1 MAPEHRLKR
10 SLGWPH
16 LIALGVGAI
25 VGTGI
30 LTLIGVG
37 ADKAG
42 PSVIL
47 SFAIAGLICA
57 CAALAYAEMAT
68 MIPASGSAYTYSYVV
83 IGELV
88 AWIVGWS
95 LILEYSLVVSAVAVG
110 WSGYAAPLL
119 HEWVHYPLELAK
131 GPELGGII
139 NLPAIF
145 IIAIVAGM
153 LIYGTKES
161 ATVNA
166 LLVLVKIVAL
176 IVFVAVALPYF
187 NPANFEPFMPY
198 GFPKS
203 MGPDGVERGV
213 MAAAAIIFFAFYGFD
228 AIATAAEETK
238 NPDRDLKIGIVGS
251 MLLCVVI
258 YMAVA
263 AAAIGSIAYTRFAN
277 DPGPLALIL
286 KELGQPN
293 AAKYLAASAVIALPT
308 VILAFFYGQTR
319 IFFVM
324 ARDKLLPPGLAKVSS
339 RGTPVRITLFTA
351 IVVGAIAGLFPLADI
366 AALANAGTLAAF
378 VAVST
383 AMLIMRRRAPD
394 AVRKFRTPW
403 AWPVGIVAILGC
415 IYLFLS
421 LPTMTQQYF
430 LIWNAIGL
438 VAYLLYGFRKSPLA
452 VGRHDPMQYAG
463 LVAGAFGLLLV
474 IGAWTSSPGDGPRVA
489 TGDVIRHWMLF
500 LSGLSVVII
509 GAILFAAGAIGERLA
524 AIVEPGRKAAPSS
537 GRRSPAASGK

>member
-1 MAPEHRLKR
+1 MNLFARKTVVSDEDMAPEHRLHR

-16 LIALGVGAI
+16 LVALGVGAI

-37 ADKAG
+37 AAKAG

-88 AWIVGWS
+88 AWIIGWS

-119 HEWVHYPLELAK
+119 NEAFGYPMALAQ
-131 GPELGGII
+131 GPSFEGGIV

-145 IIAIVAGM
+145 IIAVVAGL

-161 ATVNA
+161 ATINA

-187 NPANFEPFMPY
+187 DSANFEPFMPN

-203 MGPDGVERGV
+203 GAPGAEVGV

-228 AIATAAEETK
+228 AIATAAEEAK
-238 NPDRDLKIGIVGS
+238 NPGRDLAIGIVGS
-251 MLLCVVI
+251 MVACVII

-263 AAAIGSIAYTRFAN
+263 AAAIGAIAYTRFA
-277 DPGPLALIL
+277 DSPEPLALIL
-286 KELGQPN
+286 RELDQPW
-293 AAKYLAASAVIALPT
+293 AARYLAASAVIALPT
-308 VILAFFYGQTR
+308 VILAFFYGQSR

-324 ARDKLLPPGLAKVSS
+324 ARDGLLPRGLARVSG
-339 RGTPVRITLFTA
+339 RGSPVRITLFTA
-351 IVVGAIAGLFPLADI
+351 VIVAALAGIVPLDEL
-366 AALANAGTLAAF
+366 AALANAGTLTAF
-378 VAVST
+378 IAVCLC
-383 AMLIMRRRAPD
+383 MLIMRVREPAAKRR
-394 AVRKFRTPW
+394 FSTPLPW
-403 AWPVGIVAILGC
+403 VVGVGGILGC
-415 IYLFLS
+415 LYLFYS
-421 LPTMTQQYF
+421 LPWTTQRYF
-430 LIWNAIGL
+430 IIAHVVGLAIYF
-438 VAYLLYGFRKSPLA
+438 AYGARKS
-452 VGRHDPMQYAG
+452 
-463 LVAGAFGLLLV
+463 VASQGA
-474 IGAWTSSPGDGPRVA
+474 
-489 TGDVIRHWMLF
+489 
-500 LSGLSVVII
+500 
-509 GAILFAAGAIGERLA
+509 
-524 AIVEPGRKAAPSS
+524 
-537 GRRSPAASGK
+537 